1 MSFLEL
7 LKIEFIKIKR
17 GKMIP
22 LIFIAPLLVTAS
34 GVTNLQSYFSPEYTN
49 AWAAMFIQSALVYAY
64 YLLPLSM
71 IVVCV
76 MIAGR
81 ETGNNGILKMLALPV
96 SRQALSAAKFCVLL
110 FYLLME
116 MVVFLVVFTIT
127 GFIAT
132 RGAGITEAL
141 PIMYLFKWCVG
152 LFLTMLPCLAAIWAI
167 TVLFEKPLLS
177 VGLNLFLVIPGVLVA
192 NTPLWIA
199 YPYCYSGYLV
209 SCSLHDFTAEG
220 SSTGFNLFPFL
231 PCAILIFVLILST
244 AVACIG
250 KKEMR

>member
-7 LKIEFIKIKR
+7 LKIEFMKVKR

-34 GVTNLQSYFSPEYTN
+34 GVANLQKYFSPEYTN

-64 YLLPLSM
+64 YLLPFSM

-96 SRQALSAAKFCVLL
+96 SRYALSAAKFCVLL
-110 FYLLME
+110 FYLFME
-116 MVVFLVVFTIT
+116 MVVFLVVFVVT
-127 GFIAT
+127 GLIAT
-132 RGAGITEAL
+132 RNTGITEAL
-141 PIMYLFKWCVG
+141 PVMYLLKWCAG
-152 LFLTMLPCLAAIWAI
+152 LFFTMLPGVAAMWAV

-177 VGLNLFLVIPGVLVA
+177 VGLNLLLVIPGILAA
-192 NTPLWIA
+192 NTPLWIV

-209 SCSLHDFTAEG
+209 SCSLHDFTAKG
-220 SSTGFNLFPFL
+220 VSAGFKLFPFL
-231 PCAILIFVLILST
+231 PCAILVFVLVLT
-244 AVACIG
+244 VAVKQFG